1 MRNKQELE
9 NSTNKFKNDFENRWK
24 TRKLDAKIFTLE
36 DLELK
41 TKDQFF
47 WNNPDEAKKVTQ
59 KLSSIEKQISPWQ
72 KLKKEIEEYS
82 EICELTFSEYGE
94 DKQKEALAI
103 LENDLFSMQ
112 ERYEKL
118 LLSEALLGPDDSCN
132 VILTINSGAGG
143 TESQDWASMLLR
155 MYLRFAEK
163 KGFVTS
169 ILDMQNGEEAGI
181 KTVSILMEGEN
192 AFGLLKSENG
202 IHRLVR
208 ISPFDANK
216 KRHTSFAS
224 VHVMPEISD
233 DIDIQIDEKDLRVDT
248 FRASGAGGQHI
259 NKTDSA
265 IRITHLPTNIVVQ
278 CQNERSQH
286 KNRSSAMKMLKSKL
300 YEMEKEKKQEDLKN
314 RSGEKKSA
322 AWGNQIRSY
331 VMHPYKMVKDLR
343 TDYETSNVDSVMDGE
358 LNPFIE
364 SYLKSLVTTFN

>member
-41 TKDQFF
+41 TKDQSF

-72 KLKKEIEEYS
+72 KLKKEIEEFS
-82 EICELTFSEYGE
+82 EISELTFSEYGE

-103 LENDLFSMQ
+103 LENDLLSMQ
-112 ERYEKL
+112 ERYDKL

-286 KNRSSAMKMLKSKL
+286 KNRASAMKMLKK
-300 YEMEKEKKQEDLKN
+300 
-314 RSGEKKSA
+314 
-322 AWGNQIRSY
+322 
-331 VMHPYKMVKDLR
+331 
-343 TDYETSNVDSVMDGE
+343 
-358 LNPFIE
+358 
-364 SYLKSLVTTFN
+364 